1 MRLVRPYVRLS
12 SAQKEEMKKLRSEG
26 SKLID
31 IATQFNCAHSTASVI
46 TNPNPKTKARAPSG
60 SSKKL
65 SQQLVHDIVTHY
77 KKGESIA
84 SLSRTYNVGT
94 ATIAWHVN
102 KVRNQPSPVS
112 EPKVIYKDTPAKLIT
127 FDGRPT
133 SENKRV
139 QGTQVLDLKTR
150 DLYVQVSSD
159 ENLPHWVLI
168 ERYKKGLV
176 TSIIG
181 WFKKT

>member
-1 MRLVRPYVRLS
+1 MVSPNARLS

-26 SKLID
+26 VKLKD

-46 TNPNPKTKARAPSG
+46 TNPNPNPKARAPSG
-60 SSKKL
+60 YKKL
-65 SQQLVHDIVTHY
+65 SQQHVHDIVTHY